1 MLASLTVRPFTV
13 TVTVHVIEISVT
25 GQLQVKLR
33 CGTHAPVNSIIFQS
47 YNTTTFNAKRVFFT
61 FFVCF
66 VFYLLTYS
74 YAFCEPV

>member
-47 YNTTTFNAKRVFFT
+47 YNTSIFNAKRFF
-61 FFVCF
+61 
-66 VFYLLTYS
+66 
-74 YAFCEPV
+74 

>member
-47 YNTTTFNAKRVFFT
+47 YNTSTFNAKRFVFC
-61 FFVCF
+61 FFV
-66 VFYLLTYS
+66 LLTYLQL
-74 YAFCEPV
+74 CVL

>member
-47 YNTTTFNAKRVFFT
+47 YNTTTFNAKRVFFYV
-61 FFVCF
+61 FCLFCF
-66 VFYLLTYS
+66 LLTYS